1 MMRKA
6 MSPERSEEERRAG
19 RRGICGMGEET
30 KLGKG
35 GRTDERRRQ
44 VKISVRSLVEFVL
57 RSGDIDNRRTVGSQ
71 KEAMQEG
78 TRIHRKIQRQQG
90 PSYRAEVF
98 LRHQV
103 EEEGFLFIIEGRA
116 DGIIEEP
123 SGVTIDEIKGVYL
136 DLDKMEEPN
145 PVHLA
150 QAMCYAWFYVCEHQ
164 LTEAAVQMTYCSLE
178 TEEIRR
184 FKMVKTAQELELWFQ
199 GLVHEYIKWARY
211 LYHNG
216 IRRDE
221 SLRELQFPF
230 SYRNGQR
237 DLAVSV
243 YRTVIR
249 GKKLFIQ
256 APTGIGKT
264 LSTMFPSLKAIGEGY
279 GDKLFYLTAKTITRS
294 VAEETLNILRDSG
307 LYFRSVTITAKEKLC
322 FLEKPECNPEACP
335 YAKGHFDRV
344 NDAVYTVIHQ
354 EFGITREIILT
365 YAERFCVCPFEL
377 CLDISSFV
385 DGIIC
390 DYNYVFD
397 PDIRLKR
404 YFGEGQKGDYIFL
417 IDEAHNL
424 PGRAREMYS
433 ASIIKED
440 ILEIKKLVKER
451 SPRLTRCLNRVNRL
465 LLEMKRESGKTEIL
479 SDVGPLVMALS
490 DVFSELDKFLDLYRE
505 FGDRDQ
511 VLDLYFSV
519 RSFLNIYERTDE
531 HYRIYSRFLEN
542 GEFCVKL
549 LCVNPIRNLAE
560 CLEQGRAAVFF
571 SATMLPIRYY
581 RELLSNGPEDYAV
594 YVNSPFP
601 KKNRAILIASD
612 ISSRYTRRNRREFE
626 KAADYIEEIASAKV
640 GNYMVFFPSYQYMED
655 VRGILQER
663 GTGLSLLIQEKRMT
677 EADRETFL
685 AEFSFKRQE
694 SLAALCVMGGV
705 FSEGIDL
712 TGDRLIGVVIIGTGI
727 PQVNPEQEILKQY
740 FEENGENGFDYAYR
754 YPGMN
759 KVLQA
764 AGRVIRTMEDRGIIA
779 LLDDRFLQTEYQE
792 LFPREWNEYFIVT
805 RQNVRQAA
813 RAFWEPPDA

>member
-1 MMRKA
+1 MEKI
-6 MSPERSEEERRAG
+6 SE
-19 RRGICGMGEET
+19 
-30 KLGKG
+30 
-35 GRTDERRRQ
+35 TDESRRQ
-44 VKISVRSLVEFVL
+44 MKISVRNLVEFVL
-57 RSGDIDNRRTVGSQ
+57 RSGDIDNRRTSGAQ

-103 EEEGFLFIIEGRA
+103 EEDGFFLIIEGRA

-136 DLDKMEEPN
+136 DLDEMKEPN

-150 QAMCYAWFYVCEHQ
+150 QAMCYAWFYVYENK
-164 LTEAAVQMTYCSLE
+164 LSEAAVQMTYCSLE

-184 FKMVKTAQELELWFQ
+184 FRIVKSAQELECWFQ
-199 GLVHEYIKWARY
+199 GLLHEYMKWARY
-211 LYHNG
+211 LYHNAV
-216 IRRDE
+216 RRDE

-230 SYRNGQR
+230 PYRNGQR

-243 YRTVIR
+243 YRTVSR

-264 LSTMFPSLKAIGEGY
+264 LSTIFPSLKAVGEGY
-279 GDKLFYLTAKTITRS
+279 GEKLFYLTAKTITRS
-294 VAEETLNILRDSG
+294 VAEETLELLRDRG

-322 FLEKPECNPEACP
+322 FLEKPECNPDACP

-344 NDAVYTVIHQ
+344 NDAVYTVLHQ
-354 EFGITREIILT
+354 EFGIVREKILA
-365 YAERFCVCPFEL
+365 YAEQFHVCPFEL

-397 PDIRLKR
+397 PDVRLKR
-404 YFGEGQKGDYIFL
+404 YFAEGQRGDYIFL

-424 PGRAREMYS
+424 AGRAREMYS
-433 ASIIKED
+433 ASIVKEKF
-440 ILEIKKLVKER
+440 LEIKKLVKEV
-451 SPRLTRCLNRVNRL
+451 SPRLTRYLNRVNRL
-465 LLEMKRESGKTEIL
+465 LLEMKRECRGMEIL
-479 SDVGPLVMALS
+479 SDAGSLAMALS
-490 DVFSELDKFLDLYRE
+490 QMFSELEKFLDQYRE
-505 FGDRDQ
+505 FKDRE
-511 VLDLYFSV
+511 LILELYFSV
-519 RSFLNIYERTDE
+519 RSFLNTYERMDE
-531 HYRIYSRFLEN
+531 HYRIYSRLLEN
-542 GEFCVKL
+542 GDFCVKL
-549 LCVNPIRNLAE
+549 LCVNPIQNLAE
-560 CLEQGRAAVFF
+560 CLAQGKAAVFF

-581 RELLSNGPEDYAV
+581 RELLSNEPEDYAV

-601 KKNRAILIASD
+601 EKNRAILVSSD

-626 KAADYIEEIASAKV
+626 KAADYIEEIASAKM
-640 GNYMVFFPSYQYMED
+640 GNYMVFFPSYQYMEA
-655 VRGILQER
+655 VREILLER
-663 GTGLSLLIQEKRMT
+663 NSELFLLVQKSRMT
-677 EADRETFL
+677 EADREAFL
-685 AEFSFKRQE
+685 EEFSLKRQK

-712 TGDRLIGVVIIGTGI
+712 TGDKLIGVIIIGTGI

-740 FEENGENGFDYAYR
+740 FEENGGNGFDYAYR

-779 LLDDRFLQTEYQE
+779 LLDDRFLQQEYQE
-792 LFPREWNEYFIVT
+792 LFPREWREYFIVT
-805 RQNVRQAA
+805 RRSVRQAA
-813 RAFWEPPDA
+813 QAFWNSSDSYTEKKRQ